1 METIQRQ
8 GESLTYLTVHPSNYR
23 PEESYPLIILL
34 HGFGADMYDLASLA
48 PAIDHTGYV
57 YVCPNAP
64 VAFQIGPG
72 MVGYGWGAPGATE
85 DQRSIDDMLRT
96 LFSEVIEQ
104 YKVSPGRVILGGFSQ
119 GAGMTYRCGL
129 DRPDLFAGLIAL
141 SGGPRDLDQLRAHL
155 PSQRT
160 QAIFV
165 AHGTDD
171 PMVPIERARNAVAFL
186 KEEGYTPVYNEY
198 RMGHEIPPE
207 VLTDLV
213 PWIHAVLTPW
223 HAM

>member
-1 METIQRQ
+1 METIQHQ

-34 HGFGADMYDLASLA
+34 HGFGADMHDLATLA

-72 MVGYGWGAPGATE
+72 MVGYGWGARGATE
-85 DQRSIDDMLRT
+85 DERSVEDMLQT

-141 SGGPRDLDQLRAHL
+141 SGAPRDLEQLRDHL
-155 PSQRT
+155 PPQRT
-160 QAIFV
+160 QSIFV

-171 PMVPIERARNAVAFL
+171 PMVPVERARNAVAFL
-186 KEEGYTPVYNEY
+186 KAEGYTPVYNEY

-207 VLTDLV
+207 VLDDLV
-213 PWIHAVLTPW
+213 PWIHTVLPPSQSL
-223 HAM
+223 